1 MRRPLPA
8 VVAGDQPP
16 VVTTPDPEVNEPD
29 SACDASSPRRV
40 IAASWLPEQSTLPK
54 NSEDDTCTP
63 VKTTYHCS
71 VVTVCAVGGTQTPV
85 ISDAPDKS
93 CVDFLGPGTKPPVFE
108 LPH

>member
-8 VVAGDQPP
+8 IVAGDESP
-16 VVTTPDPEVNEPD
+16 VVTTPASEVNEPD

-40 IAASWLPEQSTLPK
+40 IAANWLPEQATLPK
-54 NSEDDTCTP
+54 YSETDTCTP

-85 ISDAPDKS
+85 TSDAPDKS